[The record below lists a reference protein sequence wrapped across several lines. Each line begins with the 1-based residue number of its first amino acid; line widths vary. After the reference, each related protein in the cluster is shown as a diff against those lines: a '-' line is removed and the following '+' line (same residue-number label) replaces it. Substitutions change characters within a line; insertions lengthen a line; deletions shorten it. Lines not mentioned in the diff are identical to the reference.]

1 MFGMDFVTD
10 YYKRLNVTNNSFKLK
25 HVNVEQVTAILSG
38 MNSNKATG
46 LDNLP
51 ARFIKDGA
59 SVIAGPMTH
68 IINLSLGVG
77 RVPVD
82 MKLARVV
89 PLHKKN
95 SKTEVGNYR
104 PVSILNSMSK
114 VIERIVF
121 SQLNEYLVNNKLLY
135 EFQSGFRSNYSSDTC
150 LIHLCDFIRQ
160 ECDQGKYTGM
170 VTLDLQ
176 KAFDTVN
183 DAILL
188 AKMKALGMTTDA
200 VNWFQSYLSDRQQ
213 IVDVN
218 GILSNAKDVTCG
230 VPQGSI
236 LGPLLFLIYVN
247 DMPGAV
253 KCKLLLYAD
262 DSALMVSGRKV
273 TEIETTLTVELTSIH
288 KWLVDNKLSLHLGK
302 TNTILFGSKKR
313 IQQNNSIQVKCNG
326 NDIESMQQVTYL
338 GLTLDQSISGN
349 TIADKVVLQCS
360 NKVKFLYRNA
370 NKFNMKTKQ
379 LLVSALIQC
388 HFDYGCSS
396 WYCGLS
402 KMAKSRLQVAQNKA
416 IRFILGIPARA
427 HIGEEEFKNVWI
439 LPVHMRT
446 EQLKLNH
453 MYEISN
459 GTAPNYMTSMFE
471 KSNNTHDTR
480 NSMSVF
486 TIPRVN
492 KFGLNSFK
500 YTGIKL
506 WNNLP
511 LTIKTKTS
519 KNVFNKSVKQYMM
532 SQLIANSHN
541 VFIYY

>member
-1 MFGMDFVTD
+1 M
-10 YYKRLNVTNNSFKLK
+10 
-25 HVNVEQVTAILSG
+25 
-38 MNSNKATG
+38 
-46 LDNLP
+46 
-51 ARFIKDGA
+51 
-59 SVIAGPMTH
+59 
-68 IINLSLGVG
+68 
-77 RVPVD
+77 
-82 MKLARVV
+82 
-89 PLHKKN
+89 
-95 SKTEVGNYR
+95 
-104 PVSILNSMSK
+104 
-114 VIERIVF
+114 
-121 SQLNEYLVNNKLLY
+121 NNKLLY

-183 DAILL
+183 HAILL

-262 DSALMVSGRKV
+262 DSALMVSGRNV
-273 TEIETTLTVELTSIH
+273 TEIETTLTVELNSIH

-326 NDIESMQQVTYL
+326 NDIESKQQVTYL

-360 NKVKFLYRNA
+360 NKVNF
-370 NKFNMKTKQ
+370 
-379 LLVSALIQC
+379 C
-388 HFDYGCSS
+388 
-396 WYCGLS
+396 
-402 KMAKSRLQVAQNKA
+402 
-416 IRFILGIPARA
+416 
-427 HIGEEEFKNVWI
+427 IGM
-439 LPVHMRT
+439 L
-446 EQLKLNH
+446 
-453 MYEISN
+453 
-459 GTAPNYMTSMFE
+459 TS
-471 KSNNTHDTR
+471 
-480 NSMSVF
+480 
-486 TIPRVN
+486 
-492 KFGLNSFK
+492 
-500 YTGIKL
+500 
-506 WNNLP
+506 
-511 LTIKTKTS
+511 LT
-519 KNVFNKSVKQYMM
+519 
-532 SQLIANSHN
+532 
-541 VFIYY
+541 

>member
-1 MFGMDFVTD
+1 M
-10 YYKRLNVTNNSFKLK
+10 NVTNNSFKLK

-183 DAILL
+183 HAILL

-253 KCKLLLYAD
+253 KCKLLLYCID
-262 DSALMVSGRKV
+262 GVRK
-273 TEIETTLTVELTSIH
+273 E
-288 KWLVDNKLSLHLGK
+288 
-302 TNTILFGSKKR
+302 
-313 IQQNNSIQVKCNG
+313 CNRNR
-326 NDIESMQQVTYL
+326 NDI
-338 GLTLDQSISGN
+338 N
-349 TIADKVVLQCS
+349 C
-360 NKVKFLYRNA
+360 
-370 NKFNMKTKQ
+370 
-379 LLVSALIQC
+379 
-388 HFDYGCSS
+388 
-396 WYCGLS
+396 
-402 KMAKSRLQVAQNKA
+402 
-416 IRFILGIPARA
+416 RA
-427 HIGEEEFKNVWI
+427 
-439 LPVHMRT
+439 
-446 EQLKLNH
+446 
-453 MYEISN
+453 
-459 GTAPNYMTSMFE
+459 
-471 KSNNTHDTR
+471 
-480 NSMSVF
+480 
-486 TIPRVN
+486 
-492 KFGLNSFK
+492 
-500 YTGIKL
+500 
-506 WNNLP
+506 
-511 LTIKTKTS
+511 
-519 KNVFNKSVKQYMM
+519 
-532 SQLIANSHN
+532 
-541 VFIYY
+541 

>member
-1 MFGMDFVTD
+1 
-10 YYKRLNVTNNSFKLK
+10 
-25 HVNVEQVTAILSG
+25 
-38 MNSNKATG
+38 
-46 LDNLP
+46 
-51 ARFIKDGA
+51 
-59 SVIAGPMTH
+59 
-68 IINLSLGVG
+68 
-77 RVPVD
+77 
-82 MKLARVV
+82 
-89 PLHKKN
+89 
-95 SKTEVGNYR
+95 
-104 PVSILNSMSK
+104 MSK

-183 DAILL
+183 HAILL

-236 LGPLLFLIYVN
+236 LGPLLFLIHVN
-247 DMPGAV
+247 DMPGTV
-253 KCKLLLYAD
+253 KCKL
-262 DSALMVSGRKV
+262 
-273 TEIETTLTVELTSIH
+273 IH

-326 NDIESMQQVTYL
+326 NDIESKQQVTYL

-402 KMAKSRLQVAQNKA
+402 KMAKSRLQVA
-416 IRFILGIPARA
+416 
-427 HIGEEEFKNVWI
+427 
-439 LPVHMRT
+439 
-446 EQLKLNH
+446 
-453 MYEISN
+453 
-459 GTAPNYMTSMFE
+459 
-471 KSNNTHDTR
+471 
-480 NSMSVF
+480 
-486 TIPRVN
+486 
-492 KFGLNSFK
+492 
-500 YTGIKL
+500 
-506 WNNLP
+506 
-511 LTIKTKTS
+511 
-519 KNVFNKSVKQYMM
+519 
-532 SQLIANSHN
+532 
-541 VFIYY
+541 